1 MAVTAVA
8 SVAVTAVPD
17 EGARRRAGADRQNRA
32 AVKPGR
38 GQVPVIKLVFPG
50 LRINDH
56 PADCRRISDDRRR
69 ISDVG
74 RNIARRR
81 GRRGGGCG
89 GYNRFRAGG
98 KRRQHTAKQKCRKIF
113 HDSPRTVKHAIIIN
127 GFRAK
132 SNLRL

>member
-56 PADCRRISDDRRR
+56 PADCRRISDDGRR

-81 GRRGGGCG
+81 GRRATGS
-89 GYNRFRAGG
+89 RLRAYP
-98 KRRQHTAKQKCRKIF
+98 
-113 HDSPRTVKHAIIIN
+113 SY
-127 GFRAK
+127 RA
-132 SNLRL
+132 S